1 MNRQYTAQP
10 GEALG
15 EANNVSLSVEP
26 RAATPEKHT
35 DVPSILLDITSIA
48 EDSIFDCH
56 VEKGL

>member
-10 GEALG
+10 EEAG
-15 EANNVSLSVEP
+15 EANDVSLSVET
-26 RAATPEKHT
+26 RAGTPEKHT
-35 DVPSILLDITSIA
+35 NVSSILLDILSIA